1 MISTVYLV
9 LVITFSYGGEKSV
22 AVEKIPQANMQQCQ
36 VNQKAYSKD
45 DAIRRAFCIVGVK

>member
-9 LVITFSYGGEKSV
+9 LVVTFSDNGDKSV

-36 VNQKAYSKD
+36 VNQKTYSKD